1 MMQCIGINRASR
13 CLNFNGMEFT
23 PRDQDLSRFRV
34 TLYCGEFRARVV
46 SITTLTGVKRVQIDR
61 EIPAT
66 IQDRAMWDFQ
76 LHGREGET
84 RSGLTHVTFFES
96 TRPGRKQFA
105 LTEDPPFS
113 VYGIKLNP
121 NSNNSRDITALR
133 DATDPPR
140 VYYTPARGL
149 GVSNGVRT
157 QVELLPYD
165 PDIAVRA
172 VHVMWRVNRQTRW
185 INNPTTLAPYE
196 QLISLTYDFT
206 ATFAR
211 ETTRID
217 NDHVGTDV
225 TIVIGNQRI
234 VARVTEVT
242 RSGGSARPYGD
253 EIEVRL
259 TTNNEPPQLE
269 GQEVRVEFP
278 RIDRR
283 PTQATMVRNE
293 WSPSWAE
300 ALSTPQVTP
309 RRPYEPKLASKTP
322 RSGTVTAGMKRG
334 TIRVHPSW
342 IQSEIHKTFLCSFA
356 IQSIKRLSGIDC
368 VEIECLSPHF
378 PEENQTW
385 DVDINKSGRSM
396 FIKIEQEKHKEGR
409 LLEI

>member
-13 CLNFNGMEFT
+13 CLNFSGMEFT

-34 TLYCGEFRARVV
+34 TLYCGEFRARVIA
-46 SITTLTGVKRVQIDR
+46 ITTLTGVKRVQIDR

-96 TRPGRKQFA
+96 TRPGRREFVLA
-105 LTEDPPFS
+105 EDPPFS
-113 VYGIKLNP
+113 VHGIKLNP

-133 DATDPPR
+133 DEADSPR
-140 VYYTPARGL
+140 VYYTPARNL

-157 QVELLPYD
+157 QVELLPYN

-185 INNPTTLAPYE
+185 INNPQTLAPYE
-196 QLISLTYDFT
+196 QLVSLTYDFT

-211 ETTRID
+211 EATRIT

-225 TIVIGNQRI
+225 TIVIGDRRI

-283 PTQATMVRNE
+283 TVQATMVPNE
-293 WSPSWAE
+293 WRPSWENSFA
-300 ALSTPQVTP
+300 TPQVTP
-309 RRPYEPKLASKTP
+309 RQPEPKLASKTH
-322 RSGTVTAGMKRG
+322 RFGASTANLKRG
-334 TIRVHPSW
+334 TIRVHSSW
-342 IQSEIHKTFLCSFA
+342 IDSEINRTFLGGFA
-356 IQSIKRLSGIDC
+356 IQSVKRLTGVDY
-368 VEIECLSPHF
+368 VEIECLSSFF

-385 DVDINKSGRSM
+385 DVDLNKSGRNM
-396 FIKIEQEKHKEGR
+396 FIKIEQEKQREGR